1 MEGSVKM
8 CEYCEKE
15 KRIEENEN
23 DNIYFEIYGRF
34 LRVMGKAIS
43 IPIGRQVKINYC
55 PMCRKKISYRF
66 ITSNSSS
73 RNRSRNTSICRSKS
87 TNNRRF

>member
-1 MEGSVKM
+1 M

-34 LRVMGKAIS
+34 LRVMGKALS
-43 IPIGRQVKINYC
+43 IPVGRQVKINYC
-55 PMCRKKISYRF
+55 PMCRRKVEYRV
-66 ITSNSSS
+66 ITSNSSGWNGS
-73 RNRSRNTSICRSKS
+73 GNTSNCRSKS
-87 TNNRRF
+87 SSNRRF

>member
-1 MEGSVKM
+1 M

-34 LRVMGKAIS
+34 LRVMGKVMNF
-43 IPIGRQVKINYC
+43 PIGRQAKINYC
-55 PMCRKKISYRF
+55 PMCRKKTNYRV

-73 RNRSRNTSICRSKS
+73 RNGSRNTSICRNKS
-87 TNNRRF
+87 TSNKWL